1 MISVPRKSDEI
12 LEQMLE
18 LSARVIRYL
27 DAKPDLPRSVKDQLI
42 RSVTSIGANYSEA
55 QDASSKRDFLNK
67 IFIAKKE
74 SGEAKYWLKL
84 VVKLAG
90 KDELSA
96 DFIQGV
102 QRYSMMFQKII
113 NTSNQKTDKRQSVI
127 HRQPINEKG

>member
-1 MISVPRKSDEI
+1 MADVPRKSDEI

-18 LSARVIRYL
+18 LSAQVIRYL
-27 DAKPDLPRSVKDQLI
+27 DTKPELPRSIKEQLTRAI
-42 RSVTSIGANYSEA
+42 TSIGANYSEA

-90 KDELSA
+90 KDEASD
-96 DFIQGV
+96 DFIQAV
-102 QRYSMMFQKII
+102 QRYSMMLQKII
-113 NTSNQKTDKRQSVI
+113 NTSNQRTDKRQSVS
-127 HRQPINEKG
+127 H